1 MRLSRNPKLTLLAAA
16 AAFLCLLPAG
26 DFIAAQGARR
36 AARDNVRPVTIPVTV
51 RLDEDEPRGE
61 EFRQVNLVVLEDGE
75 RQEILAIRGAADRSP
90 LYLAVLVQDDLVPSV
105 GLEISTI
112 ASFIRRLPEG
122 SQVLVGY
129 MRTGSVQI
137 RQKFTADRERAALA
151 LRVPVGVPSAGPY
164 NPFDSVRQALKRF
177 QSQPVGRRAMIVVS
191 DGLDVSRG
199 VDSSRPGQSID
210 LQRAIDDAQRRGVA
224 VYTIFAP
231 THGTDANRLLAGNGQ
246 GSLARL
252 SEETG
257 GRNFNQLTAAPVSFE
272 PFLRQIEARLARQIA
287 LTYLSTHADKGYHRI
302 EIESEAAPSDVE
314 IAHPSGYRRQ

>member
-1 MRLSRNPKLTLLAAA
+1 MRRSPNVKLTLLAV
-16 AAFLCLLPAG
+16 AAFFCLLPAG

-36 AARDNVRPVTIPVTV
+36 GPVRPVTIPVTV
-51 RLDEDEPRGE
+51 RLEDDAGPRDE
-61 EFRQVNLVVLEDGE
+61 EFRTVNLVVLEDGE
-75 RQEILAIRGAADRSP
+75 RQEILATRSAADRAP

-105 GLEISTI
+105 ATEISAL

-129 MRTGSVQI
+129 MRAGSIQI
-137 RQKFTADRERAALA
+137 RQKFTADRERAARS
-151 LRVPVGVPSAGPY
+151 LRIPVGTPTSGPF
-164 NPFDSVRQALKRF
+164 NPYVTVREALKRY
-177 QSQPVGRRAMIVVS
+177 QSQPVGRRAMIVIS

-210 LQRAIDDAQRRGVA
+210 LQRAVDEAQRRGVA
-224 VYTIFAP
+224 IYTIYAP
-231 THGTDANRLLAGNGQ
+231 TFGSDTNRLLASNGQ
-246 GSLARL
+246 GSLERL

-257 GRNFNQLTAAPVSFE
+257 GRAFNQLASAPVSLE

-302 EIESEAAPSDVE
+302 EIETALSDVE
-314 IAHPSGYRRQ
+314 IAHPTGYRRQ